1 MIQNS
6 PARGYTA
13 GLYIHNQQ
21 GQVIVGWS
29 SMKEMIRSLKQI
41 IHGKKTGRAPPHDYF
56 GHLTLSYQFFFSFPS
71 PNNPGNYF
79 QFFFPFVFLLLP
91 GLTPLLS
98 ISGTSSTGSIPSG
111 VDDALLVLFA
121 MSSLIM

>member
-56 GHLTLSYQFFFSFPS
+56 GHLTLSYQFFFLFHRRIIRGTAFSS
-71 PNNPGNYF
+71 S
-79 QFFFPFVFLLLP
+79 FLLFFYYSRAL
-91 GLTPLLS
+91 LLS
-98 ISGTSSTGSIPSG
+98 SQ
-111 VDDALLVLFA
+111 
-121 MSSLIM
+121 